1 MTIDVTTL
9 NSASREPS
17 NQSVQSR
24 VAANVVPINDR
35 VSQQLGITRKAVD
48 AVEVTQAA
56 SKVND
61 FIKQIGRSLEF
72 SVHESSGRVIITVRE
87 SETGK
92 IVRQIPP
99 EELLVIADLVRE
111 NLESTTAP
119 PGILLADK
127 V

>member
-1 MTIDVTTL
+1 MTIDVTSL
-9 NSASREPS
+9 NSVNRGLSSPG
-17 NQSVQSR
+17 VQSR
-24 VAANVVPINDR
+24 VPANVVPINDN
-35 VSQQLGITRKAVD
+35 VSQQLGFSKNTVD
-48 AVEVTQAA
+48 AAKLDQAA

-61 FIKQIGRSLEF
+61 FVKQIGRSLEF

-87 SETGK
+87 AETGK

-99 EELLVIADLVRE
+99 EELLVLADLVRE
-111 NLESTTAP
+111 NLASTAAP